1 MTALSHRMSPWL
13 VVALL
18 SCAATPVWAADKKD
32 EPVLPDVRLV
42 RQPLRNAGIALTG
55 TGVAVVAA
63 AVPLL
68 LLDGRCATTATDA
81 TGDCTDRH
89 NSAPAGIALLS
100 GGIALVATGVS
111 LIVARAAARHR
122 AARDKGTDP
131 FPHDGPAIDR
141 DDLQA
146 RFATGTDAF
155 FNGEFDTAMAD
166 LRHIVVQLDAIPV
179 AALDAALAD
188 MDFQSRLYLAMCLR
202 ETVGDEPAEDQLR
215 QAFTRHPDAR
225 PPDRTFPPWLA
236 DTSARIRAEN
246 SAAQNSEPDFAN
258 PATQDGDGRSAV
270 RRPRWKDPA
279 AFVATGIGLAL
290 ATTGIAMGIRYGS
303 HTPQEPAALA
313 MQFSGIALA
322 ATGIVLFVVP
332 DWEVR
337 TSRGAGLALSWNF

>member
-1 MTALSHRMSPWL
+1 MR
-13 VVALL
+13 
-18 SCAATPVWAADKKD
+18 
-32 EPVLPDVRLV
+32 
-42 RQPLRNAGIALTG
+42 
-55 TGVAVVAA
+55 
-63 AVPLL
+63 
-68 LLDGRCATTATDA
+68 ATDQA
-81 TGDCTDRH
+81 DRARGNRRQLQVPRGRGGTH
-89 NSAPAGIALLS
+89 GSGPLS
-100 GGIALVATGVS
+100 DGGHIPGAV
-111 LIVARAAARHR
+111 RR
-122 AARDKGTDP
+122 AARQGDSRVRR
-131 FPHDGPAIDR
+131 H
-141 DDLQA
+141 
-146 RFATGTDAF
+146 TG
-155 FNGEFDTAMAD
+155 
-166 LRHIVVQLDAIPV
+166 
-179 AALDAALAD
+179 
-188 MDFQSRLYLAMCLR
+188 
-202 ETVGDEPAEDQLR
+202 GDEPAEDQLR

>member
-1 MTALSHRMSPWL
+1 MSPWL
-13 VVALL
+13 VAALL
-18 SCAATPVWAADKKD
+18 CGAAMPLRASDDPSRPVSSDI
-32 EPVLPDVRLV
+32 RLV
-42 RQPLRNAGIALTG
+42 RQPFLTAGIALSG
-55 TGVAVVAA
+55 SGVAAVAA

-81 TGDCTDRH
+81 LGDCTDRH
-89 NSAPAGIALLS
+89 NSGPAGIALLS

-111 LIVARAAARHR
+111 FIVARAAARHR
-122 AARDKGTDP
+122 AARRTGSA
-131 FPHDGPAIDR
+131 PAHAPAVDR

-155 FNGEFDTAMAD
+155 FNGEFDTAIAD
-166 LRHIVVQLDAIPV
+166 LGDIVNRLGAIPV
-179 AALDAALAD
+179 ADLDGALVD

-202 ETVGDEPAEDQLR
+202 ETIGDEPAEDQLR
-215 QAFTRHPDAR
+215 MAFARHPDAL

-246 SAAQNSEPDFAN
+246 SAAENSEPVFAN
-258 PATQDGDGRSAV
+258 PAAHHGDGRSAV

-279 AFVATGIGLAL
+279 AFVATGIGIAL
-290 ATTGIAMGIRYGS
+290 ATTGIALGIRYGS

-313 MQFSGIALA
+313 MQFAGIALA
-322 ATGIVLFVVP
+322 ATGVVLFVVP
-332 DWEVR
+332 DWEIR